1 MIGFVLPGLQ
11 FDVPIEVVVLG
22 VISGLTYSLLG
33 VGLTLIYRS
42 SRVLNFAHGEMG
54 ALPALAIPI
63 LVLNYRWPYWPALLV
78 TLAGSAA
85 VGALVEF
92 LVFRRLRGASRLT
105 VLVAT
110 IGVAQ
115 LLFVAGALLPKGGE
129 LTGRSYPT
137 PFEATVRI
145 GDLILGPGQL
155 MIVAVV
161 PAVTAALALFL
172 RRSKLG
178 RASRAAAD
186 NAEAAQLAG
195 VPVAR
200 VSLAIWVIA
209 GLLAGLS
216 AILIGP
222 TRPLAISEALGP
234 ALMLRALGAAMLGGL
249 TGFVG
254 VFAAGIAIGIVEALT
269 IWNYPIG
276 GVLDVVLFLIIL
288 GSLLVK
294 KGLGQLA
301 RGSRESTWAL
311 AASLRPLDPRL
322 LAVPAVRWARRL
334 GIVVLL
340 VLAAFL
346 PTGLTSSEQFFM
358 GGVVL
363 FALIGL
369 SLVVLTGFAGQVS
382 LGQFAFVGVGAAV
395 GGRIHQL
402 GWPHPVGAAVAIA
415 VGGAL
420 AVLIGIPALRIRG
433 LFLAVA
439 TLALSVA
446 TSSWLFFQSF
456 LVHRS
461 EFGES
466 SLQLPRPVLFGQSY
480 EREIRYYWICL
491 AALVVVAVAV
501 HRLRRSGL
509 GRTMIAVRDNE
520 PSAASLAISPR
531 AVKLR
536 AFAISGMIAAFAGF
550 LYGGLIVNFSS
561 DPGSTFGPGESLSL
575 VVMTVLGGIT
585 TVSGAVLGAL
595 WVQGLPR
602 LLGEEWGILTSG
614 VGLIVVLLL
623 LPGGLAS
630 LLFTLRDRAASALA
644 ARFGGEPEAEA
655 APTAVPVDMSLARRR
670 PDAVPADTDVPP
682 LEATGVTVRYGGL
695 IAVNN
700 VSIVVRD
707 NEIVGLMGPNGAGK
721 TTLFDVLSGL
731 QRPTAGTVR
740 LHGVDVTG
748 EPPYKRARM
757 GLGRSFQQAR
767 LFEDL
772 TLLDAVQ
779 VALEHDMPSRSAT
792 SVLGLPGARRRDRAR
807 REAAAAVLTELGLR
821 EHLDRRVA
829 ELSTGMRRMA
839 EVACVSALGARVLL
853 LDEPTAG
860 FNSHETEQFADVIRR
875 LRDERGLT
883 IVVIDHDV
891 PMMRTLVDRLY
902 VLAIGRVI
910 AEGSPDV
917 LSSDEGVLEAYM
929 GVVPEGAESKVA
941 ASLVP

>member
-1 MIGFVLPGLQ
+1 MTGFVLPGLQ

-92 LVFRRLRGASRLT
+92 LVFRRLRQASRLT

-145 GDLILGPGQL
+145 GDLVLGPGQL

-161 PAVTAALALFL
+161 PAVTAGLALFL
-172 RRSKLG
+172 RKSKLG

-254 VFAAGIAIGIVEALT
+254 VFAAGIAIGVIEALA

-276 GVLDVVLFLIIL
+276 GVLDVVLFVIIL

-311 AASLRPLDPRL
+311 AASLRPLDARL
-322 LAVPAVRWARRL
+322 LAVPAVRWARRI
-334 GIVVLL
+334 GIVVVL

-346 PTGLTSSEQFFM
+346 PLSLTSSEQFFL

-402 GWPHPVGAAVAIA
+402 GWPHPAGAAVAVL
-415 VGGAL
+415 VGGVL

-531 AVKLR
+531 SVKLR

-630 LLFTLRDRAASALA
+630 LLFTLRDRAAAVLA
-644 ARFGGEPEAEA
+644 ARFGGDVA
-655 APTAVPVDMSLARRR
+655 APAPVAADGPVALR
-670 PDAVPADTDVPP
+670 PRAAAAGRPEGDTPP
-682 LEATGVTVRYGGL
+682 LEAVGVTVRYGGL
-695 IAVNN
+695 TAVNN
-700 VSIVVRD
+700 VSIVVQH

-740 LHGVDVTG
+740 LHGVDVTSA
-748 EPPYKRARM
+748 PPHRRARM

-779 VALEHDMPSRSAT
+779 VALEHEQPSRSGQ

-807 REAAAAVLTELGLR
+807 RQSAASLLAELGLD

-829 ELSTGMRRMA
+829 ELSTGTRRMA
-839 EVACVSALGARVLL
+839 EVACVTALGAQVLL

-860 FNSHETEQFADVIRR
+860 FNAHETEMFAGVIRR
-875 LRDERGLT
+875 LRDEQGLT

-891 PMMRTLVDRLY
+891 PMMRGLVDRLY
-902 VLAIGRVI
+902 VLATGRVI

-917 LSSDEGVLEAYM
+917 LSSDAGVLEAYM
-929 GVVPEGAESKVA
+929 GVVPAGADSKVA

>member
-1 MIGFVLPGLQ
+1 MIGFVLPLWQ
-11 FDVPIEVVVLG
+11 FEIPVEVVVLG
-22 VISGLTYSLLG
+22 LISGLTYALLG

-63 LVLNYRWPYWPALLV
+63 LVLNYRWPYWPAFLV
-78 TLAGSAA
+78 TIAGSAA

-92 LVFRRLRGASRLT
+92 LVFRRLRQASRLT

-110 IGVAQ
+110 IGIAQ

-129 LTGRSYPT
+129 LTGRGYPT
-137 PFEATVRI
+137 PFESTVKI
-145 GDLILGPGQL
+145 GDLVLGPGQL

-161 PAVTAALALFL
+161 PVVTLALAIFL

-200 VSLAIWVIA
+200 VSLAIWTIA

-254 VFAAGIAIGIVEALT
+254 VFAAGILIGIVEALAL
-269 IWNYPIG
+269 WNYPIG
-276 GVLDVVLFLIIL
+276 GVLDVVLFAIIL

-294 KGLGQLA
+294 RGLGQLA

-311 AASLRPLDPRL
+311 AASLRPLDRSL

-334 GIVVLL
+334 AVA
-340 VLAAFL
+340 LALALAVFV
-346 PTGLTSSEQFFM
+346 PTTLTSSEQFFL

-402 GWPHPVGAAVAIA
+402 GLPHPAGAVIAAAVGALL
-415 VGGAL
+415 AL
-420 AVLIGIPALRIRG
+420 LIGLPALRIRG

-446 TSSWLFFQSF
+446 TSSWLFSQEF
-456 LVHRS
+456 LVRRN

-466 SLQLPRPVLFGQSY
+466 SLQLPRPVVGDYSFD
-480 EREIRYYWICL
+480 RELSYYWICL
-491 AALVVVAVAV
+491 AALVVVAIAV

-531 AVKLR
+531 GVKLR
-536 AFAISGMIAAFAGF
+536 AFAISGAIAAFGGF
-550 LYGGLIVNFSS
+550 LYGGLVVNFSS

-585 TVSGAVLGAL
+585 TVSGAVVGAL

-602 LLGEEWGILTSG
+602 LLGQEWGVLTSG

-630 LLFTLRDRAASALA
+630 LLFTVRDRAATWLA
-644 ARFGGEPEAEA
+644 GRFGGPAAVEHDVPAA
-655 APTAVPVDMSLARRR
+655 APTPLGPRTATATERGE
-670 PDAVPADTDVPP
+670 APP

-695 IAVNN
+695 TAVND
-700 VSIVVRD
+700 VSIVVRR
-707 NEIVGLMGPNGAGK
+707 NEIVGIMGPNGAGK
-721 TTLFDVLSGL
+721 TTLFDVLSGQ

-748 EPPYKRARM
+748 LPPYKRARM

-779 VALEHDMPSRSAT
+779 VALEHEQPSRSAL
-792 SVLGLPGARRRDRAR
+792 SVLGLPGARRRDEVR
-807 REAAAAVLTELGLR
+807 RRAAASLLSDLGLD

-829 ELSTGMRRMA
+829 ELSTGTRRMA
-839 EVACVSALGARVLL
+839 EVACVTALGADVLL
-853 LDEPTAG
+853 LDEPAAG
-860 FNSHETEQFADVIRR
+860 FNVHETAVFAHVIRR
-875 LRDERGLT
+875 LRDEHGLT

-891 PMMRTLVDRLY
+891 PMMRGLVDRLY
-902 VLAIGRVI
+902 VLATGRVI

-917 LSSDEGVLEAYM
+917 LSSDAGVLEAYM
-929 GVVPEGAESKVA
+929 GVVPEGSEAKVV
-941 ASLVP
+941 ASI